1 MAMARRKLGR
11 SGPQVGEIGLG
22 CMGMSDFYGPAER
35 AESLA
40 TIAAALEAGANLID
54 TGDFYASGHNELLIA
69 EALKGRRRED
79 FVLSVKFGALRDP
92 GGGWGG
98 YDARPKA
105 VKNFLAYS
113 LKRLGVEY
121 VDIYRPARLDPDVPI
136 EDTVGAIGEL
146 IDAGY
151 VRHVGLSEVGA
162 KTIRRAAAVR
172 PIADL
177 QIEYSLIARMI
188 EDEILPTCRELGIG
202 VTAYAVLGRGL
213 ISGHWSKAREETPDT
228 RRAAS
233 RFAGENLDHN
243 LALVEALRA
252 IARARGASVA
262 AIAVAWVLAQGADIL
277 PLVGARRRAQWAES
291 SAAAALNLSAAD
303 LGAIEAA
310 IPKGAEKGE
319 RYPALAMAHLDS
331 ERRV

>member
-11 SGPQVGEIGLG
+11 SGPEVGEIGLG

-35 AESLA
+35 GESLA

-113 LKRLGVEY
+113 LKRLGVEFI
-121 VDIYRPARLDPDVPI
+121 DIYRPARLDPDVPI

-188 EDEILPTCRELGIG
+188 EDEILATCRELGIG

-213 ISGHWSKAREETPDT
+213 ISGHWSKAREEAPDT

-252 IARARGASVA
+252 IAQARGASVA
-262 AIAVAWVLAQGADIL
+262 AIAVAWVMAQGADIV
-277 PLVGARRRAQWAES
+277 PVVGARRRVQWAES